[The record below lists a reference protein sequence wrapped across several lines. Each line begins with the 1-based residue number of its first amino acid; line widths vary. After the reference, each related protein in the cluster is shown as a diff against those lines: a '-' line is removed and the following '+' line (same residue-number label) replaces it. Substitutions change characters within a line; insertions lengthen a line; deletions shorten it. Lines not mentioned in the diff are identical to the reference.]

1 MRITLALLTLLVTT
15 GFALTSF
22 AVPPPPDVKP
32 VPDGPPNPNDAP
44 AVTIKPSGKGRV
56 EEYRAHGRVYMLKIT
71 PKVGKPYYLIDQKG
85 EGFFTRRDTLEGGLQ
100 PPMWKVKE
108 F

>member
-1 MRITLALLTLLVTT
+1 MRVTLILLSLIAAATVH
-15 GFALTSF
+15 
-22 AVPPPPDVKP
+22 AVPPPDAKP
-32 VPDGPPNPNDAP
+32 VPDGPPKPSDAP
-44 AVTIKPSGKGRV
+44 PITIKPSGKGSV
-56 EEYRAHGRVYMLKIT
+56 EEYRTADGRIYMIKVI

-85 EGFFTRRDTLEGGLQ
+85 EGFFTRRDVLEGGMQ

>member
-1 MRITLALLTLLVTT
+1 MRVALTTILSLLV
-15 GFALTSF
+15 AASVQ
-22 AVPPPPDVKP
+22 AVPPPDAKP
-32 VPDGPPNPNDAP
+32 VPDGPPNASDAP
-44 AVTIKPSGKGRV
+44 PVTIKPSRKGSV
-56 EEYRAHGRVYMLKIT
+56 EEYRTAGGRIYMIKVI

-85 EGFFTRRDTLEGGLQ
+85 EGFFTRRDALEGGLQ

>member
-1 MRITLALLTLLVTT
+1 MRYTLILLSLFV
-15 GFALTSF
+15 AASAS
-22 AVPPPPDVKP
+22 AVPPPDVKP
-32 VPDGPPNPNDAP
+32 VPDGPPSASDAP
-44 AVTIKPSGKGRV
+44 PVTIKPGKGRV
-56 EEYRAHGRVYMLKIT
+56 EEYRAANGRVYMIKVI

-85 EGFFTRRDTLEGGLQ
+85 EGFFTRRDSLEGGLQ

>member
-1 MRITLALLTLLVTT
+1 MRFTLALLTM
-15 GFALTSF
+15 FATSCAF
-22 AVPPPPDVKP
+22 AAPPAPPPPDLKP
-32 VPDGPPNPNDAP
+32 VPDGPPNASDAP
-44 AVTIKPSGKGRV
+44 PVTIKPSGKGRV
-56 EEYRAHGRVYMLKIT
+56 EEYRANGRIYMLKIT

>member
-1 MRITLALLTLLVTT
+1 MRTTLALLTLLVTT
-15 GFALTSF
+15 GYALAAP

-32 VPDGPPNPNDAP
+32 VPDGPPSANDAP

-56 EEYRAHGRVYMLKIT
+56 EEYRANGRIYMLKIT

>member
-1 MRITLALLTLLVTT
+1 MRITFALLTLLAT
-15 GFALTSF
+15 GFAL
-22 AVPPPPDVKP
+22 AAPPVPPPPDVKP
-32 VPDGPPNPNDAP
+32 VPDGPPNANDAP

-56 EEYRAHGRVYMLKIT
+56 EEYRANGRVYMLKIT
-71 PKVGKPYYLIDQKG
+71 PKNGKPYYLIDQKG

>member
-1 MRITLALLTLLVTT
+1 MRYTLTLLSFLITSA
-15 GFALTSF
+15 AL
-22 AVPPPPDVKP
+22 AANAPPPPDVKP
-32 VPDGPPNPNDAP
+32 VPDGTPNASDAP
-44 AVTIKPSGKGRV
+44 PVTIKPSGKGRV
-56 EEYRAHGRVYMLKIT
+56 EEYRSANGRVYMIKVI

-85 EGFFTRRDTLEGGLQ
+85 EGFFTRRDTFEGGMQ

>member
-1 MRITLALLTLLVTT
+1 MRTQLVLLALLATGYATITT
-15 GFALTSF
+15 A
-22 AVPPPPDVKP
+22 APPANAKP
-32 VPDGPPNPNDAP
+32 VPDGPPGANDAP
-44 AVTIKPSGKGRV
+44 PVTIKPSGKGRV
-56 EEYRAHGRVYMLKIT
+56 EEYRANGRVYMLKIT

>member
-1 MRITLALLTLLVTT
+1 MRYTLILLSLFVAASA
-15 GFALTSF
+15 G
-22 AVPPPPDVKP
+22 AVPPPDAKP
-32 VPDGPPNPNDAP
+32 VPDGPPKASDAP
-44 AVTIKPSGKGRV
+44 SITIKPSGKGRV
-56 EEYRAHGRVYMLKIT
+56 EEYRAANGRVYMIKVI

-85 EGFFTRRDTLEGGLQ
+85 EGFFTRRDSLEGGLQ

>member
-1 MRITLALLTLLVTT
+1 MRTALTLLALLATNL
-15 GFALTSF
+15 AIAAP
-22 AVPPPPDVKP
+22 AVPPPPDLKP
-32 VPDGPPNPNDAP
+32 VPDGPPNAGDAP

-56 EEYRAHGRVYMLKIT
+56 EEYRTHGRVYMLKIT

-85 EGFFTRRDTLEGGLQ
+85 EGFFTRRDSLDGGLQ

>member
-1 MRITLALLTLLVTT
+1 MRYAVVLLGLMISGYALA
-15 GFALTSF
+15 APS
-22 AVPPPPDVKP
+22 VPPPPDLKP
-32 VPDGPPNPNDAP
+32 VPDGPPNANDAP
-44 AVTIKPSGKGRV
+44 PVKIKPTGKGRV
-56 EEYRAHGRVYMLKIT
+56 EEYRTANGRVYMLKVT

-85 EGFFTRRDTLEGGLQ
+85 EGFFTRRNELEGGLQ

>member
-1 MRITLALLTLLVTT
+1 MRVKLLFLMLTT
-15 GFALTSF
+15 YALTAS

-32 VPDGPPNPNDAP
+32 VPDGPPSASDAP

-56 EEYRAHGRVYMLKIT
+56 EEYRANGRVYMLKIT

>member
-1 MRITLALLTLLVTT
+1 MRVQLLSLLLTAY
-15 GFALTSF
+15 ALTAS
-22 AVPPPPDVKP
+22 AVTPPPGVKP
-32 VPDGPPNPNDAP
+32 VPDGPPSASDAP

-56 EEYRAHGRVYMLKIT
+56 EEYRANGRIYMLKIT

>member
-1 MRITLALLTLLVTT
+1 MRAALTLLSLIAAATVH
-15 GFALTSF
+15 A
-22 AVPPPPDVKP
+22 APPPEAKP
-32 VPDGPPNPNDAP
+32 VPDGPPKASDAP
-44 AVTIKPSGKGRV
+44 PITIKPSGKGSV
-56 EEYRAHGRVYMLKIT
+56 EEYRTANGRIYMIKVI

-85 EGFFTRRDTLEGGLQ
+85 EGFFTRRDVLEGGMQ

>member
-1 MRITLALLTLLVTT
+1 MRIMLSLLSSLLVTGPT
-15 GFALTSF
+15 LAAP

-32 VPDGPPNPNDAP
+32 VPDGPPSANDAP

-56 EEYRAHGRVYMLKIT
+56 EEYRANGRIYMLKIT

>member
-1 MRITLALLTLLVTT
+1 MRTKLVLLILLVTGYASIAT
-15 GFALTSF
+15 A
-22 AVPPPPDVKP
+22 APPPDAKP
-32 VPDGPPNPNDAP
+32 VPDGPPGANDAP
-44 AVTIKPSGKGRV
+44 PVRIKPSGIGRV
-56 EEYRAHGRVYMLKIT
+56 EEYRANGRVYMLKIT

>member
-1 MRITLALLTLLVTT
+1 MRTPFALLTLLITT
-15 GFALTSF
+15 GFALTVS

-32 VPDGPPNPNDAP
+32 VPDGPPSPNDAP

>member
-1 MRITLALLTLLVTT
+1 MRTALTLLTLLATN
-15 GFALTSF
+15 FAM
-22 AVPPPPDVKP
+22 AAPAAPPPPDLKP
-32 VPDGPPNPNDAP
+32 VPDGPPNPGDAP
-44 AVTIKPSGKGRV
+44 PVTIKPSGKGRV
-56 EEYRAHGRVYMLKIT
+56 QEYRANGRVYMLKIT

-85 EGFFTRRDTLEGGLQ
+85 EGFFTRRDSLDGGLQ

>member
-1 MRITLALLTLLVTT
+1 MRYTLIFLSL
-15 GFALTSF
+15 FAT
-22 AVPPPPDVKP
+22 AWVGAAPPPDAKP
-32 VPDGPPNPNDAP
+32 VPDGPPRASDAP
-44 AVTIKPSGKGRV
+44 PVTIKPSGKGRV
-56 EEYRAHGRVYMLKIT
+56 EEYRAANGRIYMLKVI

-85 EGFFTRRDTLEGGLQ
+85 EGFFTRRDSLEGGLQ

>member
-1 MRITLALLTLLVTT
+1 MRLTLTLLTLLAAGSV
-15 GFALTSF
+15 FAAPAAPL
-22 AVPPPPDVKP
+22 PPDLKP
-32 VPDGPPNPNDAP
+32 VPDGAPNPGDAP
-44 AVTIKPSGKGRV
+44 PVTIKPSGVGRV
-56 EEYRAHGRVYMLKIT
+56 EEYRTHGRVYMLKIT

-100 PPMWKVKE
+100 PPMWTVKE